1 MKKYLFVIA
10 ILAATPLVGFAAYN
24 DVSLDSS
31 TILSVGGASLT
42 VVGNQDVLQSIT
54 VSDTNFSVTLVK
66 NSELTVQSSSRYV
79 LAYSVS
85 GSGTNYALT
94 RTCTASLSSIQIS
107 SADDTSITVTVTPN
121 TSTTCSVSTGAG
133 GGGSYTYIPPTVPA
147 DVTTPPAV
155 AQTPNTSGLS
165 QSQIDAIISLL
176 QSFSAE
182 QSVIDKVR
190 ASLSGNVPSS
200 VPMGTLVSA
209 FTRGL
214 SQGKTGEDVKSL
226 QKALNANA
234 DTRIASSGVGSPGH
248 ETMYFGAATK
258 AAVQKFQ
265 LKYGIAQEGD
275 SGFGVVGPKT
285 RAKLNELFGT

>member
-1 MKKYLFVIA
+1 M
-10 ILAATPLVGFAAYN
+10 
-24 DVSLDSS
+24 
-31 TILSVGGASLT
+31 
-42 VVGNQDVLQSIT
+42 
-54 VSDTNFSVTLVK
+54 
-66 NSELTVQSSSRYV
+66 
-79 LAYSVS
+79 
-85 GSGTNYALT
+85 
-94 RTCTASLSSIQIS
+94 
-107 SADDTSITVTVTPN
+107 TPN
-121 TSTTCSVSTGAG
+121 TSTTCSVSTGGGGGGSPGSVGGGGGGG